1 MVLFIFV
8 KNLFYSL
15 LSSAHSLKCYRCKA
29 RSAEECSTSQNV
41 TTCDDRLRCAIL
53 TYDDH
58 GFQYLKDCLWAT
70 YCDVSKYLTNCTIQV
85 CGVDYCNGPLPTTPS
100 PMPSSASTGSS
111 ETPTTKLPVTKTA
124 ATPIALENNTAPLT
138 KVLDTKAATSTLA
151 LYTKTAPST
160 KVPDTK
166 TTARPTTRS
175 HAARSLLSGEY
186 GMIVSVLVLNKILNI
201 CNIS

>member
-15 LSSAHSLKCYRCKA
+15 LSSAHSLKCYKCEA
-29 RSAEECSTSQNV
+29 RSAEECSASQNV
-41 TTCDDRLRCAIL
+41 TTCDDRLRCGIL

-58 GFQYLKDCLWAT
+58 GFQYLKDCLWAN
-70 YCDVSKYLTNCTIQV
+70 YCDERKDLTSCTIQV

-100 PMPSSASTGSS
+100 
-111 ETPTTKLPVTKTA
+111 
-124 ATPIALENNTAPLT
+124 
-138 KVLDTKAATSTLA
+138 
-151 LYTKTAPST
+151 
-160 KVPDTK
+160 TK

-186 GMIVSVLVLNKILNI
+186 GMIVSVLLLNKILNI

>member
-15 LSSAHSLKCYRCKA
+15 LSSAHSLKCYTCKA

-58 GFQYLKDCLWAT
+58 GFQYLKDCLWAGF
-70 YCDVSKYLTNCTIQV
+70 CDVSKYLTNCTIQV

-100 PMPSSASTGSS
+100 
-111 ETPTTKLPVTKTA
+111 
-124 ATPIALENNTAPLT
+124 
-138 KVLDTKAATSTLA
+138 
-151 LYTKTAPST
+151 
-160 KVPDTK
+160 TK